1 MAVLD
6 TNVVIERVRKREE
19 IPEDITGV
27 TFVEFPQI
35 VRYSKFSG
43 NVLFPTLDDYIL
55 AHRLQEKLLKKG
67 NPQGFADLL
76 IASMCINRGE
86 ELITYDS
93 DFLAIAEVS
102 SLRLILLER

>member
-6 TNVVIERVRKREE
+6 TNVVIQRVKNGEE
-19 IPEDITGV
+19 ITEDITGV
-27 TFVEFPQI
+27 TFVEFPRI

-43 NVLFPTLDDYIL
+43 NVLFPLLDDYLL

-67 NPQGFADLL
+67 EPRGFADLL
-76 IASMCINRGE
+76 IAAICINRGE

-102 SLRLILLER
+102 ELKLILLER